1 MHEARSEISHAG
13 LTNYAQAQ
21 KTPTQDRFSPF
32 EDGDHL
38 EPEPRS
44 ERDEATI
51 ASPKTIQQSKLLP
64 IGSCHKPLRPPNP
77 DELQISFLLQSLVRQ
92 IDQQGKSHTK
102 AMT

>member
-1 MHEARSEISHAG
+1 MLR
-13 LTNYAQAQ
+13 L

-38 EPEPRS
+38 EPELGPRS
-44 ERDEATI
+44 ERDKAPI
-51 ASPKTIQQSKLLP
+51 ASPKTNPQSKLHP
-64 IGSCHKPLRPPNP
+64 VWYCHKPLRPPNP